1 MRNCL
6 AALTLLGLL
15 AAAGTADEAKP
26 GEKKDASKP
35 ALKLKAGDPAPE
47 LKATKWLQG
56 DEVKGFEKGK
66 VYVVEVW
73 ATWCGPCIVM
83 MPHLAEMQKEY
94 KSKGVTFIGFSTKTQ
109 DAEDKIAAFVKKRG
123 PKLGYTF
130 AYGDDSDAWMK
141 ASGQGGIPC
150 SFVVDKSSK
159 VAFIG
164 HPLYLDVVL
173 PKVVDGTWDAEAG
186 AKEIQAIDKEL
197 DAVFGTLNKEPKTA
211 LKALA
216 DFEARHQAMKDIP
229 YFVGPKLSAL
239 LKSGRTAEAKEFAA
253 SVLKKAEKFDDAPA
267 MRAVSAGLRT
277 EAKGDKELL
286 ALALKAAEGMVAAAG
301 DKDALAL
308 VNLASTHFAA
318 GDVAKAKEVG
328 KKAVEAAS
336 GASAGLKKYVEQE
349 VKNFDA
355 EPKGEKK

>member
-1 MRNCL
+1 MRKCL
-6 AALTLLGLL
+6 AAVTLLGLL
-15 AAAGTADEAKP
+15 AATGTADETKAD
-26 GEKKDASKP
+26 EKKDPSKP

-83 MPHLAEMQKEY
+83 MPHLAEMQKDY
-94 KSKGVTFIGFSTKTQ
+94 KSKGVTIIGFSTKSQ
-109 DAEDKIAAFVKKRG
+109 DAEDKITAFVKKRG

-141 ASGQGGIPC
+141 AAGRGGIPC
-150 SFVVDKSSK
+150 TFVVDRSSK

-164 HPLYLDVVL
+164 HPMYLDVVL
-173 PKVVDGTWDAEAG
+173 PKVVDGTWDVEAG
-186 AKEIQAIDKEL
+186 TKEIEAINKEVGT
-197 DAVFGTLNKEPKTA
+197 VFTALNKDPKA
-211 LKALA
+211 GLKAVT
-216 DFEARHQAMKDIP
+216 DFEAKHQALKDIP
-229 YFVGPKLSAL
+229 YFIGPKLAGL
-239 LKSGRTAEAKEFAA
+239 VKAGRAAEAKTFAA
-253 SVLKKAEKFDDAPA
+253 SVLKKSEKYDDTSAL
-267 MRAVSAGLRT
+267 RAVSAALRT
-277 EAKGDKELL
+277 EAKGDKELM
-286 ALALKAAEGMVAAAG
+286 ALALKAAEAMVEAAG

-328 KKAVEAAS
+328 KKAIEAAE
-336 GASAGLKKYVEQE
+336 GSAGLKRYVEQE
-349 VKNFDA
+349 VKKFDS
-355 EPKGEKK
+355 EPKGEK